1 LREEAKELTSSETL
15 LKRSDLISRSG
26 PQTRACS
33 RQEVI
38 LKRSAPQAQREETMR
53 EINVKSITEK
63 VRELCM
69 EANTDLGGDVLQAF
83 DRAMEKEESPLGLE
97 ILKELK
103 ENARIAK
110 EERVAMCQDTGFAV
124 IFMELGQDVHL
135 VGGDLKEA
143 IFEGVRRGYRDGYLR
158 KSICHP
164 FTRANTGDN
173 TPAIIHTEIVPG
185 DKVKVIVAPKGGGS
199 ENMSRVVMLTPSD
212 GVEGIKRFVVQRV
225 KESGSNPCP
234 PTIVGV
240 GIGGT
245 FEQAAL
251 LAKKSLLRSLGSKN
265 PDPELEK
272 LESEILTEINKL
284 GIGPQGLGG
293 RTTSLAVHILM
304 MPCHI
309 ASFPLAVNIQCHAQR
324 HKEAII

>member
-1 LREEAKELTSSETL
+1 
-15 LKRSDLISRSG
+15 
-26 PQTRACS
+26 
-33 RQEVI
+33 
-38 LKRSAPQAQREETMR
+38 MR
-53 EINVKSITEK
+53 EVDVKMITEK
-63 VRELCM
+63 VKALCM
-69 EANTDLGGDVLQAF
+69 EANTDLGEDVLRAF
-83 DRAMEKEESPLGLE
+83 DKAMEKEESPLGIE

-103 ENARIAK
+103 ENARIAQ
-110 EERVAMCQDTGFAV
+110 EERVPICQDTGFAV
-124 IFMELGQDVHL
+124 IFLELGQEVHL
-135 VGGDLKEA
+135 VGGGLKEA
-143 IFEGVRRGYRDGYLR
+143 IFEGVRQGYRDGFLR

-164 FTRANTGDN
+164 FSRANTGDN

-185 DKVKVIVAPKGGGS
+185 EKVKITVAPKGGGS

-251 LAKKSLLRSLGSKN
+251 LAKKSLLRPLGSRN
-265 PDPELEK
+265 PDPELDK
-272 LESEILTEINKL
+272 LESEILNEINRL

-293 RTTSLAVHILM
+293 RTTSLAVQILM

-324 HKEAII
+324 HKETTI

>member
-1 LREEAKELTSSETL
+1 
-15 LKRSDLISRSG
+15 
-26 PQTRACS
+26 
-33 RQEVI
+33 
-38 LKRSAPQAQREETMR
+38 MR
-53 EINVKSITEK
+53 EINVKLITEK
-63 VRELCM
+63 VKELCM
-69 EANTDLGGDVLQAF
+69 EANTNLGEDVLQAF
-83 DRAMEKEESPLGLE
+83 DRAMEKEESPLGIG

-103 ENARIAK
+103 ENARIAR
-110 EERVAMCQDTGFAV
+110 EEKVAICQDTGFAV
-124 IFMELGQDVHL
+124 IFVELGQDVHF
-135 VGGDLKEA
+135 VGGDLREA
-143 IFEGVRRGYRDGYLR
+143 IFEGVRQGYRDGYLR

-173 TPAIIHTEIVPG
+173 TPAIIHAELVPG
-185 DKVKVIVAPKGGGS
+185 EKVKITVAPKGGGS
-199 ENMSRVVMLTPSD
+199 ENMSRVTMLTPSD
-212 GVEGIKRFVVQRV
+212 GKEGIKRYVVQRV

-234 PTIVGV
+234 PTIVGI

-251 LAKKSLLRSLGSKN
+251 LAKKSLLRPLGSKN

-272 LESEILTEINKL
+272 FESEILTEINQL

>member
-1 LREEAKELTSSETL
+1 
-15 LKRSDLISRSG
+15 
-26 PQTRACS
+26 
-33 RQEVI
+33 
-38 LKRSAPQAQREETMR
+38 MR
-53 EINVKSITEK
+53 EIDVKLVTEK
-63 VRELCM
+63 VRDLCI
-69 EANTDLGGDVLQAF
+69 EGNTDLGEDVLQAF
-83 DRAMEKEESPLGLE
+83 DWAMEREESPLGVE

-110 EERVAMCQDTGFAV
+110 EEKVAICQDTGFV
-124 IFMELGQDVHL
+124 IVFVELGQDVHL
-135 VGGDLKEA
+135 IGGDLKEA
-143 IFEGVRRGYRDGYLR
+143 IFEGVRQGYRDGYLR

-164 FTRANTGDN
+164 FTRKNTGDN
-173 TPAIIHTEIVPG
+173 TPAIIHTEMVPG
-185 DKVKVIVAPKGGGS
+185 EKVKVIVAPKGGGS

-212 GVEGIKRFVVQRV
+212 GVEGIKRFVIQRV

-234 PTIVGV
+234 PTIIGV

-293 RTTSLAVHILM
+293 STTSLAVHVLM

-309 ASFPLAVNIQCHAQR
+309 ASLPLAVNIQCHAQR
-324 HKEAII
+324 HKEVVI

>member
-1 LREEAKELTSSETL
+1 
-15 LKRSDLISRSG
+15 
-26 PQTRACS
+26 
-33 RQEVI
+33 
-38 LKRSAPQAQREETMR
+38 MR
-53 EINVKSITEK
+53 EIDVKLITEK
-63 VRELCM
+63 VKDLCM
-69 EANTDLGGDVLQAF
+69 EANTDLGEDVLEAF
-83 DRAMEKEESPLGLE
+83 DRAIEKEESPLGVE

-103 ENARIAK
+103 ENARIARD
-110 EERVAMCQDTGFAV
+110 ERVAICQDTGFAV
-124 IFMELGQDVHL
+124 VFIELGQDVHL
-135 VGGDLKEA
+135 VGGGLKEA
-143 IFEGVRRGYRDGYLR
+143 IFEGVRQGYRDGYLR

-185 DKVKVIVAPKGGGS
+185 DQVKITVAPKGGGS

-212 GVEGIKRFVVQRV
+212 GIEGIKRYVVQRV

-234 PTIVGV
+234 PTIVGI

-245 FEQAAL
+245 FELAAL
-251 LAKKSLLRSLGSKN
+251 LAKKSLLRPLGSKN
-265 PDPELEK
+265 PDTELDQ
-272 LESEILTEINKL
+272 LEFEILTEINKL

-309 ASFPLAVNIQCHAQR
+309 ASLPLAVNIQCHAQR
-324 HKEAII
+324 HKEIVI

>member
-1 LREEAKELTSSETL
+1 
-15 LKRSDLISRSG
+15 
-26 PQTRACS
+26 
-33 RQEVI
+33 
-38 LKRSAPQAQREETMR
+38 MR
-53 EINVKSITEK
+53 EIDVGLITEK
-63 VRELCM
+63 VRELCIK
-69 EANTDLGGDVLQAF
+69 ANTELGDDILHAF
-83 DRAMEKEESPLGLE
+83 DRAIEKEESPLAIE

-110 EERVAMCQDTGFAV
+110 EEEVPICQDTGVAV
-124 IFMELGQDVHL
+124 IFLEVGQEVHF

-143 IFEGVRRGYRDGYLR
+143 IFEGVRQGYREGYLR
-158 KSICHP
+158 TSMCHP

-173 TPAIIHTEIVPG
+173 TPAILHTEIVPG
-185 DKVKVIVAPKGGGS
+185 DKVRLIVAPKGGGS

-212 GVEGIKRFVVQRV
+212 GIEGIKRYVVQRV

-240 GIGGT
+240 GIGGN
-245 FEQAAL
+245 FEQSAL
-251 LAKKSLLRSLGSKN
+251 LAKKSLLRPLGTRN
-265 PDPELEK
+265 PDPELDR
-272 LESEILTEINKL
+272 LESEILEEINRL

-309 ASFPLAVNIQCHAQR
+309 ASFPLAVNIQCHAHR
-324 HKEAII
+324 HKEVTL

>member
-1 LREEAKELTSSETL
+1 
-15 LKRSDLISRSG
+15 
-26 PQTRACS
+26 
-33 RQEVI
+33 
-38 LKRSAPQAQREETMR
+38 MR
-53 EINVKSITEK
+53 EIEVKLITTK
-63 VRELCM
+63 VRDLCM
-69 EANTDLGGDVLQAF
+69 KANTDLGEDVLQAF
-83 DRAMEKEESPLGLE
+83 DRALEKEESPLGVE

-110 EERVAMCQDTGFAV
+110 EESVPICQDTGFAV
-124 IFMELGQDVHL
+124 VFVELGQDVHL
-135 VGGDLKEA
+135 AGGNLNEA
-143 IFEGVRRGYRDGYLR
+143 IHEGVRQGYRDGYLR

-185 DKVKVIVAPKGGGS
+185 DKVKIMVAPKGGGS
-199 ENMSRVVMLTPSD
+199 ENMSRVTMLTPSD
-212 GVEGIKRFVVQRV
+212 GIEGIKRFVVQRV

-234 PTIVGV
+234 PTLVGI

-245 FEQAAL
+245 LEQAGL
-251 LAKKSLLRSLGSKN
+251 LAKKSLLRILGTKN
-265 PDPELEK
+265 PDPALDQ
-272 LESEILTEINKL
+272 LESEILTEINRL

-324 HKEAII
+324 HKEVTI